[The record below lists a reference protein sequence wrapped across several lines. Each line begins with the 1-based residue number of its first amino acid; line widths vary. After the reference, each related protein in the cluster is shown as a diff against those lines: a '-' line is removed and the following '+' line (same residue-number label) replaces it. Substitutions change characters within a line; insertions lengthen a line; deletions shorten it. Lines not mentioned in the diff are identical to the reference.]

1 MTDWNFLSSTLYF
14 LFNKGNSQMITMFN
28 AFTNEID
35 NSDLAIAEI
44 IEQLKGKTLHKNT
57 VGIIA
62 CHYEYLENGVIG
74 NLSKQLP
81 FELIGCVVQGSAVNG
96 NGGLEQ
102 LSMTILT
109 SDDITF
115 TTAISE
121 PIFPENFDNS
131 IETVYAN
138 ASQPE
143 KKPSFIFVLGPITIN
158 VGGGMI
164 LKKLS
169 QLSGDV
175 PIFGTLS
182 NDTALQYEYSYVFRN
197 GEYHVRKLVLLFLH
211 GNFQPRF
218 YTTSIATRNIQQ
230 QNAVVTESTGYLVKK
245 INHLPVLEYFQTIR
259 VQASGLAAVSMLP
272 FMVDFGDGTAPAA
285 YSMYNVS
292 EQGAYCGGEIPVGS
306 LIAFAE
312 IDYNSVMETAE
323 NALIQALGDVEKNG
337 ANGMIAIPC
346 LTRSLIIL
354 PNMED
359 EIKKSIELVGD
370 RIPFSLIYSGGEI
383 CPTYNKQ
390 HEIINRFH
398 NLTYT
403 IMVF

>member
-1 MTDWNFLSSTLYF
+1 
-14 LFNKGNSQMITMFN
+14 MITMFN

-35 NSDLAIAEI
+35 DPNVAIKEI
-44 IEQLKGKTLHKNT
+44 VEQLKNKKLLKNA

-62 CHYEYLENGVIG
+62 CHYEYIENGAID
-74 NLSKQLP
+74 NLSKMLP

-96 NGGLEQ
+96 SGGLEQ
-102 LSMTILT
+102 LSLTVLT
-109 SDDITF
+109 SDTITF

-121 PIFPENFDNS
+121 PIFPENFDS
-131 IETVYAN
+131 SLEKVYAD
-138 ASQPE
+138 ASQSGQ
-143 KKPSFIFVLGPITIN
+143 KPSFIFVLGPIT
-158 VGGGMI
+158 VDVSGGMM
-164 LKKLS
+164 LKKIN
-169 QLSGDV
+169 QMSGNI

-197 GEYHVRKLVLLFLH
+197 GEHHARKLVLLFLH
-211 GNFQPRF
+211 GDFQPRF
-218 YTTSIATRNIQQ
+218 YSTSIATRNIQQ
-230 QNAVVTESTGYLVKK
+230 QNAVVTESTGYLVKA
-245 INHLPVLEYFQTIR
+245 INNLPVLEYFQTIG
-259 VQASGLAAVSMLP
+259 VQASELAAVSMLP
-272 FMVDFGDGTAPAA
+272 FVVDFGDGTTPPA
-285 YSMYNVS
+285 YSMYCIS

-323 NALIQALGDVEKNG
+323 NAILQAFNDIDKNG

-346 LTRSLIIL
+346 FTRSLIIL

-359 EIKKSIELVGD
+359 EIKKSIALVGN

-390 HEIINRFH
+390 HEIVNRFH

>member
-1 MTDWNFLSSTLYF
+1 
-14 LFNKGNSQMITMFN
+14 MITMFN
-28 AFTNEID
+28 AFTHEID
-35 NSDLAIAEI
+35 DPNVAVEEI
-44 IEQLKGKTLHKNT
+44 TEQLKNKKLLKNT
-57 VGIIA
+57 IGIIA
-62 CHYEYLENGVIG
+62 CHYEYIENGAID
-74 NLSKQLP
+74 NLSKLLS
-81 FELIGCVVQGSAVNG
+81 FELIGCVVQGSAINK

-102 LSMTILT
+102 LSLTVLT

-121 PIFPENFDNS
+121 PIFPDNFDSALEN
-131 IETVYAN
+131 VYADVAKSGN
-138 ASQPE
+138 N
-143 KKPSFIFVLGPITIN
+143 PSFIFVLGPIT
-158 VGGGMI
+158 VDVSGSMI
-164 LKKLS
+164 LKKINQMS
-169 QLSGDV
+169 VSGRI

-182 NDTALQYEYSYVFRN
+182 NDTALQYKYSYVFRN
-197 GEYHVRKLVLLFLH
+197 GEHHVRKLVLLFFH

-218 YTTSIATRNIQQ
+218 YTASIATRNIQQ
-230 QNAVVTESTGYLVKK
+230 QNAVVTDSTGYWVKQ
-245 INHLPVLEYFQTIR
+245 INNLPVLEYFQTIG
-259 VQASGLAAVSMLP
+259 VKASELAAVSMLP
-272 FMVDFGDGTAPAA
+272 FLVNFGDETIPAA
-285 YSMYNVS
+285 YSMYNIS

-323 NALIQALGDVEKNG
+323 IAIRQAFDDIEKNG

-346 LTRSLIIL
+346 FTRSLIIL

-390 HEIINRFH
+390 HEIVNRFH

>member
-1 MTDWNFLSSTLYF
+1 
-14 LFNKGNSQMITMFN
+14 MITMFN

-35 NSDLAIAEI
+35 NPDIAIEEI
-44 IEQLKGKTLHKNT
+44 TEQLKNKKLLKNT

-62 CHYEYLENGVIG
+62 CYYEYVENGTID
-74 NLSKQLP
+74 NLSKLLP
-81 FELIGCVVQGSAVNG
+81 FELIGCVVLGSAINQ

-115 TTAISE
+115 TTAISD
-121 PIFPENFDNS
+121 PIFPDNFDNAL
-131 IETVYAN
+131 EKVYAD
-138 ASQPE
+138 AVKPDHH
-143 KKPSFIFVLGPITIN
+143 PSFIFVLGPIT
-158 VGGGMI
+158 VDVSGSLI
-164 LKKLS
+164 LKKLN
-169 QLSGDV
+169 QMSGGI

-182 NDTALQYEYSYVFRN
+182 NDTALQYTCSYVFRN
-197 GEYHVRKLVLLFLH
+197 GEHHVRKLVLLFLH

-230 QNAVVTESTGYLVKK
+230 QNAVVTESDGYLVKK
-245 INHLPVLEYFQTIR
+245 INDLPVLEYFKTIR
-259 VQASGLAAVSMLP
+259 VQANELAAVSMLP
-272 FMVDFGDGTAPAA
+272 FVVNFGDGTIPAA

-292 EQGAYCGGEIPVGS
+292 EQGAYCGGEIPVSS

-312 IDYNSVMETAE
+312 IDYNSIIETAE
-323 NALIQALGDVEKNG
+323 NAICQAFDDIEKNG

-359 EIKKSIELVGD
+359 ELKKSIELVGD
-370 RIPFSLIYSGGEI
+370 RIPFALFYSGGEI

-390 HEIINRFH
+390 HEIVNRFH

>member
-1 MTDWNFLSSTLYF
+1 
-14 LFNKGNSQMITMFN
+14 MITMFN
-28 AFTNEID
+28 VFTNKID
-35 NSDLAIAEI
+35 DPDIAIEKI
-44 IEQLKGKTLHKNT
+44 TEQLKNKKLLKNT

-62 CHYEYLENGVIG
+62 CHYEYVENGVIDT
-74 NLSKQLP
+74 LSKMLP
-81 FELIGCVVQGSAVNG
+81 FELIGCVVQGSAING

-102 LSMTILT
+102 LSLTVLT

-115 TTAISE
+115 TSAISE
-121 PIFPENFDNS
+121 PIFPENVDTAMEN
-131 IETVYAN
+131 VYAEAAKSGN
-138 ASQPE
+138 D
-143 KKPSFIFVLGPITIN
+143 PSFIFVLGPITTD
-158 VGGGMI
+158 VSGSMI
-164 LKKLS
+164 LKKIIQMS
-169 QLSGDV
+169 DNKIPV
-175 PIFGTLS
+175 FGTLS

-197 GEYHVRKLVLLFLH
+197 DEYHVRKLILLFLH

-218 YTTSIATRNIQQ
+218 YTTSVATRNIQQ
-230 QNAVVTESTGYLVKK
+230 QNAVVTDSVGYLVKK
-245 INHLPVLEYFQTIR
+245 INNLSVLEYFQTIG
-259 VQASGLAAVSMLP
+259 VQASELAAVSMLP
-272 FMVDFGDGTAPAA
+272 FLVDFGDGTIPAA
-285 YSMYNVS
+285 YSMYGIS

-323 NALIQALGDVEKNG
+323 NALHQAFEDIEKNG

-346 LTRSLIIL
+346 FTRSLIIL

-359 EIKKSIELVGD
+359 EIKKSIEIVGN

-390 HEIINRFH
+390 HEIVNRFH